1 MASVVGICN
10 QAIART
16 GNSATI
22 AALTEA
28 SVAARQCNAHWE
40 QVRDEVLQAF
50 PWGCSTKRVDLSLI
64 DEELVTNWQYCYSYP
79 SDALRIFALVSPAN
93 RNPSLEDSI
102 PFEIATHSGLKVILS
117 GLEADTTALEEC
129 LDAVAAPLRAALPAV
144 TDADCAFGFDH
155 SFALTREPFIVFTSN
170 IFAILGLRSL
180 YFMLGGA
187 VEKFHL
193 LKYGLATVLV
203 FVGLKM
209 VWLDHWF
216 GGKFPIGISL
226 VFIGVV
232 LGASIVLSLMFPKA
246 EGDEQTEL

>member
-79 SDALRIFALVSPAN
+79 SDALRIFAIVSPAS

-102 PFEIATHSGLKVILS
+102 PFEIATHSGLKVVLS
-117 GLEADTTALEEC
+117 NEAGAEAIYAWRQTDAAQYPPLLVKAMAAVLAARIAPAIGKAEMVQALEAAAQRALHE
-129 LDAVAAPLRAALPAV
+129 AAQADLNESNPGPMPDCDLIRA
-144 TDADCAFGFDH
+144 
-155 SFALTREPFIVFTSN
+155 RE
-170 IFAILGLRSL
+170 
-180 YFMLGGA
+180 
-187 VEKFHL
+187 
-193 LKYGLATVLV
+193 
-203 FVGLKM
+203 
-209 VWLDHWF
+209 
-216 GGKFPIGISL
+216 
-226 VFIGVV
+226 
-232 LGASIVLSLMFPKA
+232 
-246 EGDEQTEL
+246 